1 MNKKTVIQVLL
12 ALLIFLISVLFYLKY
27 FNSTAKIQKEKLIK
41 NKIDIS
47 QNNSSTF
54 IDNIDYISSDAKGNR
69 YQITAQQAEIKIEN
83 SDIMFLKN
91 VIAYVFI
98 KNSETVKITSDFGKY
113 NSENYD
119 TIFSKNVIVIYPGHK
134 ITGEYLDFSFLNNLG
149 TMSVNVIYNGNKTNF
164 FADRIEMDLST
175 KDTKIFMND
184 TNKQVL
190 IEGTR

>member
-12 ALLIFLISVLFYLKY
+12 AFLIILISVLFYLKY
-27 FNSTAKIQKEKLIK
+27 FNSNAKFQKEKLIK

-54 IDNIDYISSDAKGNR
+54 IDNIDYISSDSKGNR

-98 KNSETVKITSDFGKY
+98 KNSDTVKITSDFGKY

-134 ITGEYLDFSFLNNLG
+134 ITGEYLDFSFLTDLG
-149 TMSVNVIYNGNKTNF
+149 IFTTNVIYTGEKTNL
-164 FADRIEMDLST
+164 FADKIEMNLTT
-175 KDTKIFMND
+175 KDTKIFMN
-184 TNKQVL
+184 NIGEKVL
-190 IEGTR
+190 IEGTE